1 MFLGW
6 RDNFKKSFDV
16 TYELVRDEVFDI
28 SFPCYGGRFLYSGTS
43 FYTCYL
49 YLNSSSL
56 VYTYSGGYIYKIPL
70 NEIRKIKVKKGF
82 LCKNHYHIRLYADRK
97 YHFLVY
103 DLKNFSTKLTG
114 EGKEN
119 VKAFIDTLQINVQT
133 D

>member
-1 MFLGW
+1 MSWKEG
-6 RDNFKKSFDV
+6 FKRGFDF
-16 TYELVRDEVFDI
+16 TYELVRDEVPGI
-28 SFPCYGGRFLYSGTS
+28 RFPCYGGRFLDLGTR

-119 VKAFIDTLQINVQT
+119 VKAFIDTLQINVQS

>member
-49 YLNSSSL
+49 YLNSSYL

-70 NEIRKIKVKKGF
+70 NEIKKLKVKKGF
-82 LCKNHYHIRLYADRK
+82 WRKNNYHIYFLADRK
-97 YHFLVY
+97 YHFIVY

-119 VKAFIDTLQINVQT
+119 VKTFIDTLQKSVKT
-133 D
+133 E